1 MARRTSSA
9 RCGGR
14 WPPPATRTSRSSS
27 AWKSSSR
34 RTSPPTDGSERHTV
48 SDLSLDLHDAG
59 LTTPELVILEME
71 ATSKEDASA
80 QLASRMYEAGRIS
93 DLEAFLDQV
102 NSREHQMATGLPGGV
117 GLPHARSQYVNQ
129 TSIAVGVTRFGHSL
143 DFGAVDGPATL
154 VLLMATPAQSF
165 SEHLEVL
172 ATIARSLFKEN
183 FRESLRRAHDAEVI
197 AELINSSLVF
207 FDH

>member
-1 MARRTSSA
+1 MSDSF
-9 RCGGR
+9 
-14 WPPPATRTSRSSS
+14 P
-27 AWKSSSR
+27 
-34 RTSPPTDGSERHTV
+34 ERYDV
-48 SDLSLDLHDAG
+48 EI
-59 LTTPELVILEME
+59 TTPDLVILEME
-71 ATSKEDASA
+71 ADSRKDAAA
-80 QLASRMYEAGRIS
+80 QLAGRLHRAGRIS
-93 DLEAFLDQV
+93 DLDGFLGQV
-102 NSREHQMATGLPGGV
+102 NAREHQLATGLPGGV
-117 GLPHARSQYVNQ
+117 GLPHARSEYVNR
-129 TSIAVGVTRFGHSL
+129 TSIAVGVTRFGYSI

-172 ATIARSLFKEN
+172 ATTARSLFKEN

>member
-1 MARRTSSA
+1 
-9 RCGGR
+9 
-14 WPPPATRTSRSSS
+14 
-27 AWKSSSR
+27 
-34 RTSPPTDGSERHTV
+34 V
-48 SDLSLDLHDAG
+48 SDLSLELHDAE
-59 LTTPELVILEME
+59 LTTPDLVILEME
-71 ATSKEDASA
+71 AVSKEDASS
-80 QLASRMYEAGRIS
+80 QLAARMHAAGRIS
-93 DLEAFLDQV
+93 DLDAFLEQV

-117 GLPHARSQYVNQ
+117 GLPHARSEYVTQ
-129 TSIAVGVTRFGHSL
+129 TSIAVGVTRYGHSL

-154 VLLMATPAQSF
+154 VLLIATPSSSF

-183 FRESLRRAHDAEVI
+183 FRDSLRRAHDAEVI